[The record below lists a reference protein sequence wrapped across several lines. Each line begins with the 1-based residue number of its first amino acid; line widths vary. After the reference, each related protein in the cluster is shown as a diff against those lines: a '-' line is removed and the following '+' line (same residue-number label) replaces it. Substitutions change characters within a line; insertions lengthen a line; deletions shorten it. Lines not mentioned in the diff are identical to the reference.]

1 MTIEA
6 EGSWAYVSPSLNS
19 LGSGYR
25 RSEVGGI
32 KGGGGVS
39 RAQSLFGD
47 RRRGLSLVTA
57 WHAMAKERQ
66 KMLMVVVVST
76 MAREEEL

>member
-1 MTIEA
+1 M
-6 EGSWAYVSPSLNS
+6 
-19 LGSGYR
+19 
-25 RSEVGGI
+25 GGI
-32 KGGGGVS
+32 RGGGGAS
-39 RAQSLFGD
+39 RAQSLFGA

-66 KMLMVVVVST
+66 KMLMVVVDST